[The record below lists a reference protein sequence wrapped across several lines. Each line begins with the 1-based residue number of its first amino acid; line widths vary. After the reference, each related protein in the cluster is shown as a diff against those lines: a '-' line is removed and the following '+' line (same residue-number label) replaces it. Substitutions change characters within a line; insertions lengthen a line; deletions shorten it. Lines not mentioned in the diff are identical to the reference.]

1 MKDYTIQLEDKNTIT
16 FKIYNSEGKD
26 TGEVLKFN
34 LDDVELPLKIQ
45 EIQERIKKSRI
56 NLSNQAKLIQ
66 SRPDKKGKKLMS
78 ANEEALMKLARD
90 FFKEQAEIYNQ
101 FLGKDGVKKLLCGNP
116 LGWTT
121 LKKIDTIIEEKIM
134 PELDV
139 SMNNIMNEIKEI
151 YKETEDDKILK

>member
-78 ANEEALMKLARD
+78 ANEEALMKLASD
-90 FFKEQAEIYNQ
+90 FFY
-101 FLGKDGVKKLLCGNP
+101 
-116 LGWTT
+116 
-121 LKKIDTIIEEKIM
+121 
-134 PELDV
+134 
-139 SMNNIMNEIKEI
+139 
-151 YKETEDDKILK
+151 

>member
-16 FKIYNSEGKD
+16 FKIYDNKGND
-26 TGEVLKFN
+26 TGETLEFN
-34 LDDVELPLKIQ
+34 LDDVELPLRIQ

-56 NLSNQAKLIQ
+56 NLNNQAKLIQ

-78 ANEEALMKLARD
+78 ANEEALMKLASD

-101 FLGKDGVKKLLCGNP
+101 FLGKDGVKKLLCGAP

-121 LKKIDTIIEEKIM
+121 LNKVDKIIEEKIM
-134 PELDV
+134 PELDA
-139 SMNNIMNEIKEI
+139 SMENIMNEIKEI
-151 YKETEDDKILK
+151 YKEANDDSVLK

>member
-45 EIQERIKKSRI
+45 EIQEKIRKSRI

-66 SRPDKKGKKLMS
+66 SRPDKRGKKLMS
-78 ANEEALMKLARD
+78 ANEEAIMKLARD

-101 FLGKDGVKKLLCGNP
+101 FLGKDGVKKLLCGAP

-121 LKKIDTIIEEKIM
+121 LNKIDKIIEKKII
-134 PELDV
+134 PELDT
-139 SMNNIMNEIKEI
+139 SMENIMNEIKEI
-151 YKETEDDKILK
+151 YKEVSDENVLK

>member
-45 EIQERIKKSRI
+45 EIQEKIRKSRI

-66 SRPDKKGKKLMS
+66 SRPDKRGKKLMS
-78 ANEEALMKLARD
+78 ANEEATMKLARD

-101 FLGKDGVKKLLCGNP
+101 FLGKDGVKKLLCGAP

-121 LKKIDTIIEEKIM
+121 LNKIDKIIEKKII
-134 PELDV
+134 PELDT
-139 SMNNIMNEIKEI
+139 SMENIMNKIKEI
-151 YKETEDDKILK
+151 YKEVSDENVLK